1 MFETSLQ
8 CRATTNYKNEKN
20 WRMIVQLEDFE
31 TQSNVDKA
39 VVRSDNT
46 KLVTLTDLVPTPPGT
61 KGQEI
66 SKYLFEQPAYN
77 QDWFN
82 ILFDSK
88 AMARQEELK
97 REYLEKIANGEL
109 FTEETLYAKVQGWS
123 VYNDPDPQ
131 LKEFKKKYAEKP
143 WVTRESQ
150 LILQTLVARGERAWS
165 ELTWSLYYNGMRYW
179 PRVPKAVW
187 TVTRGR
193 LLHWIPRDRLT
204 GQILWR
210 QWISEFT
217 PAFAVAYRYKYF
229 LETETRRFARQA
241 FQFIDYRSAI
251 ATIALGSYV
260 FGMVNYLHHYSQ
272 SEQERKLMF
281 QGPRTFTPVL
291 ISKEAQENHARLI
304 DEGIRA
310 VYDSIQVDSP
320 QAYGAYG
327 ENVERKVQYESEV
340 QEQGTTKTLVF
351 YKKHN
356 VLRTTIPTEDL
367 IHLKPF
373 NRSKDKRFTETGG
386 VPMKLRT
393 PGVQPG
399 QTRMPEF
406 KIYGDNKFYVERT
419 FDMNLRL
426 DQPFA
431 PREDDI
437 QKFEETLQPEMEI
450 IMAPD
455 AFDHSYVEAHN
466 LQVDTH
472 TETIEDL
479 YPKPLTLGMTRSETR
494 PYPYSFKDRKKT
506 RKRVAKPNEQ
516 LEAPIEDVIQN
527 LTDFLEDPTFV
538 ENLDLTPVV
547 KDPIKVDLS
556 GLEDDEENN
565 GTTFSED
572 SEDEL
577 DFETQETD
585 SEENGNPLSMDDLES
600 DYSLDEGQRDTS
612 LRNYYSLMPTRW
624 PAATTKPTKTA
635 KTAFAN
641 ADQSWAR
648 GGKTT
653 PIAIEAKTQM
663 AGLNTGLMNVKG
675 WTLPTT
681 QMTYPFLAVKDI
693 AKMADPDLGQ
703 YKVHFEDIEKAPDE
717 TTRWYSR
724 YEMDEETNEY
734 FDEVDENHESDDDM
748 TSEEDETEPE
758 PNGTPTT
765 ETSNMLETETG
776 DDETSDVEDEE
787 EEEDDDDELP
797 EFETKIEE
805 SNGKVHSVDPVD
817 SIELLEGDTLYDL
830 DNDTENSVAELDMDV
845 EIDEPHNPAVLK
857 NTDVDEFLHHESKMG
872 NNLDD
877 TLENV
882 ENADE
887 TEENE
892 PSPEDFEPGFA
903 SAYAQAKLNHAD
915 VASDPHF
922 GDELTGLSHTE
933 AKLFQTEANPET
945 ETRMFLHGTH
955 EVHSRSLAST
965 SWELE
970 DNITNA
976 FAKVH
981 VRLIRFWQ
989 ANALVVYPV
998 IAIYLIRRTERYQA
1012 QVICRARAKN
1022 TETHKYYTHLGRA
1035 PQRAKFTDLTG
1046 NEGGTRQ
1053 MRELMS
1059 AFRRVRGFTE
1069 TYRPGILINFWEI
1082 DILPLIP
1089 RRVRA
1094 AFLPPN
1100 GEMYL
1105 WYKKQL
1111 TNVFGQT
1118 TNSQRAL
1125 QGAVPVETFWNSA
1138 PIRGL
1143 YACEKEEPPFK
1154 TSLEV
1159 FETMDSLITT
1169 VTNGPNEQSGLNQK
1183 IGQYLYSQS
1192 HKNMDETISKIERYF
1207 PAVMPMVLKVQNF
1220 WDHTPLLAAIRP
1232 GKYSLDS
1239 LPRGLLLIGES
1250 GNGRTLMA
1258 RALASESGL
1267 PIMLTEGM
1275 RFVHQK
1281 WGCFRLRSLFY
1292 RARLNYPCILYI
1304 KNLELITLHRS
1315 IFTGYFN
1322 VRNCAQ
1328 FLVCFDGI
1336 VDRKKSTIRQPF
1348 IIGSVETS
1356 KYMDP
1361 ACVRSGRFEW
1371 AIKFNLPNALQRYSL
1386 LTTAL
1391 ETNGRATKK
1400 DVSLPFFALTT
1411 FGYSAQEVA
1420 QMVGLSGFLAV
1431 TKYERKAN
1439 YEHSNESFAEAVG
1452 SCNRLIMRHED
1463 KYVHSTDIFED
1474 GFYAR
1479 LTAYEEKSNFPHR
1492 LSSTIKNDGFIPFE
1506 TKWIHMVLENYEFS
1520 GQFEPKEGWP
1530 MTGSFSNARSP
1541 EEFEARRRSAYTLM
1555 YETLAPPKGSMSAS
1569 DPAYINVVLSTQMT
1583 EMNPL
1588 PFTKETVYHADAAT
1602 LVTWGIFDLLSEIA
1616 FFKQT
1621 NRKLQGTSEIILG
1634 METCYD
1640 TYAHEFAEQLGDRFS
1655 PLGWDSQ
1662 LERVQAGIDQVN
1674 PESRLMTHFRRLT
1687 QKNKETVGVGK
1698 SWVQVTQ
1705 SGLSRIVES
1714 RGDLKRDRQREARF
1728 SLRNW
1733 SYRQEFALARRTLY
1747 WRERGQMRFHSSQY
1761 NMMNVT
1767 SIEHN
1772 QNSRLTRLYFRDML
1786 IESRQKRALRVS
1798 IEPTIYDTFA
1808 TRKLVVRAR
1817 KPVAEASQLLAGDLL
1832 HVWFDWAKTYS
1843 NL

>member
-217 PAFAVAYRYKYF
+217 PAYAVAYRYKYF

>member
-1 MFETSLQ
+1 M
-8 CRATTNYKNEKN
+8 
-20 WRMIVQLEDFE
+20 QLEDFE

-109 FTEETLYAKVQGWS
+109 FTEETLYAKVQSWS

-131 LKEFKKKYAEKP
+131 LKEFKEKYAEKP
-143 WVTRESQ
+143 WVARESQ

-165 ELTWSLYYNGMRYW
+165 ELTWSLYYNCMRYW
-179 PRVPKAVW
+179 PRVPQAVW

-204 GQILWR
+204 GQILWG
-210 QWISEFT
+210 QWTSEFT
-217 PAFAVAYRYKYF
+217 PAFAFAYRYKYF

-272 SEQERKLMF
+272 SEQERKHMF

-373 NRSKDKRFTETGG
+373 NRSKDKSFTETGG

-450 IMAPD
+450 IMAPN

-472 TETIEDL
+472 TKTIEDL
-479 YPKPLTLGMTRSETR
+479 YPKPRKLLPPRTP
-494 PYPYSFKDRKKT
+494 PYPYSFSAKDKKKT
-506 RKRVAKPNEQ
+506 RKRVAEPNEQ

-527 LTDFLEDPTFV
+527 LTDVFEDPTFV

-556 GLEDDEENN
+556 GLDDDEENN

-572 SEDEL
+572 REDEL
-577 DFETQETD
+577 DFETQATD
-585 SEENGNPLSMDDLES
+585 SEENGNPLSMEDLES

-734 FDEVDENHESDDDM
+734 FDEVDENHESDNDM
-748 TSEEDETEPE
+748 TSEDGETEPE

-1111 TNVFGQT
+1111 TNVFGQK

-1159 FETMDSLITT
+1159 FETMDSLVTT

-1420 QMVGLSGFLAV
+1420 QMVGISGFLAV

-1439 YEHSNESFAEAVG
+1439 YEHSNESFAEAVW

-1506 TKWIHMVLENYEFS
+1506 TKWIHMILENYEFS

-1530 MTGSFSNARSP
+1530 VTGSFSNARSP
-1541 EEFEARRRSAYTLM
+1541 EEFEARRRSAYTLV

-1655 PLGWDSQ
+1655 PLGWGSQ

>member
-1 MFETSLQ
+1 
-8 CRATTNYKNEKN
+8 
-20 WRMIVQLEDFE
+20 MIVQLEDFE

-217 PAFAVAYRYKYF
+217 PAYAVAYRYKYF

-304 DEGIRA
+304 DKGIRA

-373 NRSKDKRFTETGG
+373 NRSKDKSFTETGG

-506 RKRVAKPNEQ
+506 RKRVAEPNEQ
-516 LEAPIEDVIQN
+516 LKAPIEDVIQN

-734 FDEVDENHESDDDM
+734 FDEVDENHESDNDM

-765 ETSNMLETETG
+765 ETSNMLETETD

-787 EEEDDDDELP
+787 EDDDELP

-887 TEENE
+887 T
-892 PSPEDFEPGFA
+892 EDFEPGFA

-1767 SIEHN
+1767 SIDHN

>member
-1 MFETSLQ
+1 M
-8 CRATTNYKNEKN
+8 
-20 WRMIVQLEDFE
+20 QLEDFE

-131 LKEFKKKYAEKP
+131 LKEFKKQYAEKP

-217 PAFAVAYRYKYF
+217 PAYAVAYRYKYF

-373 NRSKDKRFTETGG
+373 NRSKDKSFTETGG

-506 RKRVAKPNEQ
+506 RKRVAEPNEQ

-734 FDEVDENHESDDDM
+734 FGEVDENHESDNDM

-765 ETSNMLETETG
+765 ETSNMLETETD

-787 EEEDDDDELP
+787 EDDDELP

-1767 SIEHN
+1767 SIDHN

>member
-1 MFETSLQ
+1 M
-8 CRATTNYKNEKN
+8 
-20 WRMIVQLEDFE
+20 QLEDFE

-123 VYNDPDPQ
+123 VYNDPEPQ

-165 ELTWSLYYNGMRYW
+165 ELTWSLYYNCMRYW
-179 PRVPKAVW
+179 PRVPQAVW

-210 QWISEFT
+210 QWTSEFT
-217 PAFAVAYRYKYF
+217 PAFAFAYRYKYF

-373 NRSKDKRFTETGG
+373 NRSKDKSFTETGG

-472 TETIEDL
+472 TKTIEDL
-479 YPKPLTLGMTRSETR
+479 YPKPRTLGPPRSETR

-506 RKRVAKPNEQ
+506 RKRVAEPNEQ
-516 LEAPIEDVIQN
+516 LEAPIEEVIQN
-527 LTDFLEDPTFV
+527 LTDVFEDPTFV

-612 LRNYYSLMPTRW
+612 LRNYYGLMPTRW

-734 FDEVDENHESDDDM
+734 FDEVDENHESDNDM

-765 ETSNMLETETG
+765 ETSNMLETETD
-776 DDETSDVEDEE
+776 DDETSDVED
-787 EEEDDDDELP
+787 EEDDDDELP

-872 NNLDD
+872 NNIDD

-1420 QMVGLSGFLAV
+1420 QMVGISGFLAV

-1541 EEFEARRRSAYTLM
+1541 EEFEARRRSAYTLV

-1767 SIEHN
+1767 SIDHN

>member
-1 MFETSLQ
+1 M
-8 CRATTNYKNEKN
+8 
-20 WRMIVQLEDFE
+20 QLEDFE

-210 QWISEFT
+210 QWTSEFT

-373 NRSKDKRFTETGG
+373 NRSKDKSFTETGG

-479 YPKPLTLGMTRSETR
+479 YPKPLTLGMTGSETR

-734 FDEVDENHESDDDM
+734 FGEVDENHESDNDM

-765 ETSNMLETETG
+765 ETSNMLETETD
-776 DDETSDVEDEE
+776 DDETSDVEDE
-787 EEEDDDDELP
+787 DDDELP

-845 EIDEPHNPAVLK
+845 EIDEPYNPAVLK

-882 ENADE
+882 EKADE

-1662 LERVQAGIDQVN
+1662 LERVQAGIDQAN

-1767 SIEHN
+1767 SIDHN

>member
-1 MFETSLQ
+1 
-8 CRATTNYKNEKN
+8 
-20 WRMIVQLEDFE
+20 MIVQLEDFE

-179 PRVPKAVW
+179 PRVPQAVW

-210 QWISEFT
+210 QWTSEFT

-373 NRSKDKRFTETGG
+373 NRSKDKSFTETGG

-450 IMAPD
+450 IMASD

-479 YPKPLTLGMTRSETR
+479 YPKPLTLGMAGSETR

-506 RKRVAKPNEQ
+506 RKRVAEPNEQ

-734 FDEVDENHESDDDM
+734 FGEVDENHESDNDM

-765 ETSNMLETETG
+765 ETSNMLETETD
-776 DDETSDVEDEE
+776 DDETSDVEDE
-787 EEEDDDDELP
+787 DDDELP

-845 EIDEPHNPAVLK
+845 EIDEPYNPAVLK

-1371 AIKFNLPNALQRYSL
+1371 AINFNLPNALQRYSL

-1767 SIEHN
+1767 SIDHN

>member
-1 MFETSLQ
+1 
-8 CRATTNYKNEKN
+8 
-20 WRMIVQLEDFE
+20 MIVQLEDFE

-217 PAFAVAYRYKYF
+217 PAYAVAYRYKYF

-479 YPKPLTLGMTRSETR
+479 YPKPLTLGMTGSETR

-734 FDEVDENHESDDDM
+734 FGEVDENHESDNDM

-765 ETSNMLETETG
+765 ETSNMLETETD
-776 DDETSDVEDEE
+776 DDETSDVEDE
-787 EEEDDDDELP
+787 DDDELP

-857 NTDVDEFLHHESKMG
+857 NTGVDEFLHHESKMG

-1767 SIEHN
+1767 SIDHN

>member
-1 MFETSLQ
+1 M
-8 CRATTNYKNEKN
+8 
-20 WRMIVQLEDFE
+20 QLEDFE

-131 LKEFKKKYAEKP
+131 LKEFKKQYAEKP

-217 PAFAVAYRYKYF
+217 PAYAVAYRYKYF

-845 EIDEPHNPAVLK
+845 EIDEPHNPAVLE

-872 NNLDD
+872 NNIDD

-882 ENADE
+882 ENEDE
-887 TEENE
+887 TGESE

-1687 QKNKETVGVGK
+1687 QNNKETVGVGK

-1767 SIEHN
+1767 SIDHN

>member
-1 MFETSLQ
+1 M
-8 CRATTNYKNEKN
+8 
-20 WRMIVQLEDFE
+20 QLEDFE

-66 SKYLFEQPAYN
+66 SKYLFDQPAYN

-123 VYNDPDPQ
+123 VYNDPEPQ
-131 LKEFKKKYAEKP
+131 LKEFKKKYAEEP

-165 ELTWSLYYNGMRYW
+165 ELTWSLYYNCMRYW
-179 PRVPKAVW
+179 PRVPQAVW

-210 QWISEFT
+210 QWTSEFT
-217 PAFAVAYRYKYF
+217 PAFAFYYRLKYF

-373 NRSKDKRFTETGG
+373 NRSKDKSFTETGG

-472 TETIEDL
+472 TKTIEDL
-479 YPKPLTLGMTRSETR
+479 YPKPRTLGIPRSESR

-506 RKRVAKPNEQ
+506 RKRVAEPNEQ
-516 LEAPIEDVIQN
+516 LKAPIEDVIQN
-527 LTDFLEDPTFV
+527 LTDILEDPTFV

-612 LRNYYSLMPTRW
+612 LRNYYGLMPTRW

-663 AGLNTGLMNVKG
+663 AGLNTGLMNMKG

-734 FDEVDENHESDDDM
+734 FDEVDENHESDNDM

-765 ETSNMLETETG
+765 ETSNMLETETD
-776 DDETSDVEDEE
+776 DDETSDVED

-872 NNLDD
+872 NNIDD

-892 PSPEDFEPGFA
+892 PSPEDLEPGFA

-1420 QMVGLSGFLAV
+1420 QMVGISGFLAV

-1439 YEHSNESFAEAVG
+1439 YEHSNESFVEAVG

-1541 EEFEARRRSAYTLM
+1541 EEFEARRRSAYTLV

-1602 LVTWGIFDLLSEIA
+1602 LVTWGIVDLLSEIA

-1767 SIEHN
+1767 SIDHN

>member
-179 PRVPKAVW
+179 PRVPQAVW

-210 QWISEFT
+210 QWTSEFT

-373 NRSKDKRFTETGG
+373 NRSKDKSFTETGG

-506 RKRVAKPNEQ
+506 RKRVAEPNEQ
-516 LEAPIEDVIQN
+516 LKAPIEDVIQN

-734 FDEVDENHESDDDM
+734 FGEVDENHESDNDM

-765 ETSNMLETETG
+765 ETSNMLETETD
-776 DDETSDVEDEE
+776 DDETSDVEDD
-787 EEEDDDDELP
+787 EDDDGELP

-887 TEENE
+887 T
-892 PSPEDFEPGFA
+892 EDFEPGFA

-1767 SIEHN
+1767 SIDHN

>member
-1 MFETSLQ
+1 MFKTPLQ

-131 LKEFKKKYAEKP
+131 LKEFKKKYAEEP

-373 NRSKDKRFTETGG
+373 NRSKDKSFTETGG

-472 TETIEDL
+472 TKTIEDL

-506 RKRVAKPNEQ
+506 RKRVAEPNEQ
-516 LEAPIEDVIQN
+516 LKAPIEDVIQN

-585 SEENGNPLSMDDLES
+585 NEENGNPLSIDDLES

-612 LRNYYSLMPTRW
+612 LRNYYGLMPTRW

-734 FDEVDENHESDDDM
+734 FGEVDENHESDNDM

-765 ETSNMLETETG
+765 ETSNMLETETD

-787 EEEDDDDELP
+787 EDDDELP

-872 NNLDD
+872 NNIDD

-882 ENADE
+882 ENEDE
-887 TEENE
+887 TEESE
-892 PSPEDFEPGFA
+892 PSPENFEPGFA
-903 SAYAQAKLNHAD
+903 SAYAQAKLNHAG
-915 VASDPHF
+915 VASDQHF

-1267 PIMLTEGM
+1267 PMMLTEGM

-1602 LVTWGIFDLLSEIA
+1602 LVTWGIVDLLSEIA

-1767 SIEHN
+1767 SIDHN

>member
-1 MFETSLQ
+1 M
-8 CRATTNYKNEKN
+8 
-20 WRMIVQLEDFE
+20 QLEDFE

-373 NRSKDKRFTETGG
+373 NRSKDKSFTETGG

-506 RKRVAKPNEQ
+506 RKRVAEPNEQ

-887 TEENE
+887 TE
-892 PSPEDFEPGFA
+892 DFEPGFA

-1111 TNVFGQT
+1111 TNVFGQK

-1420 QMVGLSGFLAV
+1420 QMVGISGFLAV

-1767 SIEHN
+1767 SIDHN

>member
-1 MFETSLQ
+1 M
-8 CRATTNYKNEKN
+8 
-20 WRMIVQLEDFE
+20 QLEDFE

-179 PRVPKAVW
+179 PRVPQAVW

-210 QWISEFT
+210 QWTSEFT

-373 NRSKDKRFTETGG
+373 NRSKDKSFTETGG

-479 YPKPLTLGMTRSETR
+479 YPKPLTLGMTGSETR

-506 RKRVAKPNEQ
+506 RKRVAEPNEQ

-734 FDEVDENHESDDDM
+734 FGEVDENHESDNDM

-765 ETSNMLETETG
+765 ETSNMLETETD
-776 DDETSDVEDEE
+776 DDETSDVEDE
-787 EEEDDDDELP
+787 DDDELP

-845 EIDEPHNPAVLK
+845 EIDEPYNPAVLK

-882 ENADE
+882 EKADE

-1506 TKWIHMVLENYEFS
+1506 TKWIHMILENYEFS

-1767 SIEHN
+1767 SIDHN

>member
-1 MFETSLQ
+1 M
-8 CRATTNYKNEKN
+8 
-20 WRMIVQLEDFE
+20 QLEDFE

-179 PRVPKAVW
+179 PRVPQAVW

-210 QWISEFT
+210 QWTSEFT

-373 NRSKDKRFTETGG
+373 NRSKDKSFTETGG

-479 YPKPLTLGMTRSETR
+479 YPKPLTLGMTGSETR

-506 RKRVAKPNEQ
+506 RKRVAEPNEQ

-734 FDEVDENHESDDDM
+734 FGEVDENHESDNDM

-765 ETSNMLETETG
+765 ETSNMLETET
-776 DDETSDVEDEE
+776 
-787 EEEDDDDELP
+787 DDDELP

-845 EIDEPHNPAVLK
+845 EIDEPYNPAVLK

-1767 SIEHN
+1767 SIDHN

>member
-1 MFETSLQ
+1 M
-8 CRATTNYKNEKN
+8 
-20 WRMIVQLEDFE
+20 QLEDFE

-179 PRVPKAVW
+179 PRVPQAVW

-210 QWISEFT
+210 QWTSEFT

-373 NRSKDKRFTETGG
+373 NRSKDKSFTETGG

-450 IMAPD
+450 IMGPD

-472 TETIEDL
+472 TKTIEEL
-479 YPKPLTLGMTRSETR
+479 YPKPRKLLPPPTPT
-494 PYPYSFKDRKKT
+494 YPYSFSAKDRKKT
-506 RKRVAKPNEQ
+506 RKRVAEPNEQ
-516 LEAPIEDVIQN
+516 LKAPIEDVIQN

-734 FDEVDENHESDDDM
+734 FGEVDENHESDNDM

-765 ETSNMLETETG
+765 ETSNMLETETD
-776 DDETSDVEDEE
+776 DDETSDVEDD
-787 EEEDDDDELP
+787 EDDDGELP

-872 NNLDD
+872 NNLDN

-887 TEENE
+887 T
-892 PSPEDFEPGFA
+892 EDFEPGFA

-1767 SIEHN
+1767 SIDHN

>member
-1 MFETSLQ
+1 
-8 CRATTNYKNEKN
+8 
-20 WRMIVQLEDFE
+20 MIVQLEDFE

-179 PRVPKAVW
+179 PRVPQAVW

-217 PAFAVAYRYKYF
+217 PAYAVAYRYKYF

-373 NRSKDKRFTETGG
+373 NRSKDKSFTETGG

-479 YPKPLTLGMTRSETR
+479 YPKPLTLGMTGSETR

-506 RKRVAKPNEQ
+506 RKRVAEPNEQ

-734 FDEVDENHESDDDM
+734 FGEVDENHESDNDM

-765 ETSNMLETETG
+765 ETSNMLETETD
-776 DDETSDVEDEE
+776 DDETSDVEDE
-787 EEEDDDDELP
+787 DDDELP

-845 EIDEPHNPAVLK
+845 EIDEPYNPAVLK

-1767 SIEHN
+1767 SIDHN

>member
-1 MFETSLQ
+1 M
-8 CRATTNYKNEKN
+8 
-20 WRMIVQLEDFE
+20 QLEDFE

-179 PRVPKAVW
+179 PRVPQAVW

-210 QWISEFT
+210 QWTSEFT

-479 YPKPLTLGMTRSETR
+479 YPKPLTLGMTGSETR

-506 RKRVAKPNEQ
+506 RKRVAEPNEQ

-734 FDEVDENHESDDDM
+734 FGEVDENHESDNDM

-776 DDETSDVEDEE
+776 DDETSDVEDE
-787 EEEDDDDELP
+787 DDDELP

-845 EIDEPHNPAVLK
+845 EIDEPYNPAVLK

-882 ENADE
+882 EKADE

-1767 SIEHN
+1767 SIDHN

>member
-1 MFETSLQ
+1 M
-8 CRATTNYKNEKN
+8 
-20 WRMIVQLEDFE
+20 QLEDFE

-66 SKYLFEQPAYN
+66 SKYLFDQPAYN

-131 LKEFKKKYAEKP
+131 LKEFKKQYAEKP

-165 ELTWSLYYNGMRYW
+165 ELTWSLYYNCMRYW
-179 PRVPKAVW
+179 PRVPQAVW

-210 QWISEFT
+210 QWTSEFT
-217 PAFAVAYRYKYF
+217 PAFAFYYRLKYF

-327 ENVERKVQYESEV
+327 ENVARKVQYESEV
-340 QEQGTTKTLVF
+340 QEQGTTKTLVY

-373 NRSKDKRFTETGG
+373 NRSKDKSFTETGG

-419 FDMNLRL
+419 FDVNLRV

-479 YPKPLTLGMTRSETR
+479 YPKPRTLGIPRSESR

-506 RKRVAKPNEQ
+506 RKRVAEPNEQ
-516 LEAPIEDVIQN
+516 LKAPIEDVIQN

-734 FDEVDENHESDDDM
+734 FDEVDENHESDNDM

-765 ETSNMLETETG
+765 ETSNMLETETD

-787 EEEDDDDELP
+787 EDDDELP
-797 EFETKIEE
+797 KFETKIEE

-817 SIELLEGDTLYDL
+817 SIELLEGGTLYDL

-872 NNLDD
+872 NNIDD

-892 PSPEDFEPGFA
+892 PSPEDLEPGFA

-1207 PAVMPMVLKVQNF
+1207 PAVMPMVIKVQNF

-1420 QMVGLSGFLAV
+1420 QMVGISGFLAV

-1530 MTGSFSNARSP
+1530 VTGSCSNARSP

-1767 SIEHN
+1767 SIDHN

>member
-1 MFETSLQ
+1 M
-8 CRATTNYKNEKN
+8 
-20 WRMIVQLEDFE
+20 QLEDFE

-109 FTEETLYAKVQGWS
+109 FTEETLYTKVQVWS

-131 LKEFKKKYAEKP
+131 LKEFKEKYAEKP
-143 WVTRESQ
+143 WVARESQ

-165 ELTWSLYYNGMRYW
+165 ELTWSLYYNCMRYW
-179 PRVPKAVW
+179 PRVPQAIW

-210 QWISEFT
+210 QWTSEFT
-217 PAFAVAYRYKYF
+217 PAFAFAYRYKYF

-272 SEQERKLMF
+272 SEQERKHMF
-281 QGPRTFTPVL
+281 QGPRAFTPVL

-340 QEQGTTKTLVF
+340 QEQGTTKTLVY

-373 NRSKDKRFTETGG
+373 NRSKDKSFTETGG

-419 FDMNLRL
+419 FDVNLRL

-450 IMAPD
+450 IMSPD
-455 AFDHSYVEAHN
+455 AFDHSYVEARN

-472 TETIEDL
+472 TKTIEDL
-479 YPKPLTLGMTRSETR
+479 YPKPRTLGIPRSESR

-506 RKRVAKPNEQ
+506 RKRVAEPNEQ
-516 LEAPIEDVIQN
+516 LKAPIEDVIQN

-663 AGLNTGLMNVKG
+663 VGLNTGLMNVKG

-734 FDEVDENHESDDDM
+734 FDEVDENHESDNDM

-765 ETSNMLETETG
+765 ETSNMLETETD

-787 EEEDDDDELP
+787 EDDDELP

-892 PSPEDFEPGFA
+892 PSPEDLEPGFA

-1420 QMVGLSGFLAV
+1420 QMVGISGFLAV

-1530 MTGSFSNARSP
+1530 VTGSCSNARSP
-1541 EEFEARRRSAYTLM
+1541 EEFEARRRSAYTLV
-1555 YETLAPPKGSMSAS
+1555 YETLAPPKSSMSAS

-1767 SIEHN
+1767 SIDHN
-1772 QNSRLTRLYFRDML
+1772 QNSHLTRLYFRDML

>member
-1 MFETSLQ
+1 M
-8 CRATTNYKNEKN
+8 
-20 WRMIVQLEDFE
+20 QLEDFE

-179 PRVPKAVW
+179 PRVPQAVW

-210 QWISEFT
+210 QWTSEFT

-373 NRSKDKRFTETGG
+373 NRSKDKSFTETGG

-450 IMAPD
+450 IMGPD

-472 TETIEDL
+472 TKTIEEL
-479 YPKPLTLGMTRSETR
+479 YPKPRKLLPPPTPT
-494 PYPYSFKDRKKT
+494 YPYSFSAKDRKKT
-506 RKRVAKPNEQ
+506 RKRVAEPNEQ
-516 LEAPIEDVIQN
+516 LEAPIEEVIQN
-527 LTDFLEDPTFV
+527 LTDVLEDPTFV

-612 LRNYYSLMPTRW
+612 LRNYYGLMPTRW
-624 PAATTKPTKTA
+624 PAATTKPAKTA

-734 FDEVDENHESDDDM
+734 FGEVDENHESDNDM

-765 ETSNMLETETG
+765 ETSNMLETETD
-776 DDETSDVEDEE
+776 DDETSDVEDD
-787 EEEDDDDELP
+787 EDDDGELP

-872 NNLDD
+872 NNLDN

-887 TEENE
+887 T
-892 PSPEDFEPGFA
+892 EDFEPGFA

-1767 SIEHN
+1767 SIDHN

>member
-1 MFETSLQ
+1 M
-8 CRATTNYKNEKN
+8 
-20 WRMIVQLEDFE
+20 QLEDFE

-131 LKEFKKKYAEKP
+131 LKEFKKNYAEKP

-210 QWISEFT
+210 QWTSEFT

-373 NRSKDKRFTETGG
+373 NRSKDKSFTETGG

-506 RKRVAKPNEQ
+506 RKRVAEPNEE
-516 LEAPIEDVIQN
+516 LKAPIEDVIQN

-734 FDEVDENHESDDDM
+734 FGEVDENHESDNDM

-765 ETSNMLETETG
+765 ETSNMLETETD

-787 EEEDDDDELP
+787 EDEDDDGELP

-1767 SIEHN
+1767 SIDHN

>member
-1 MFETSLQ
+1 M
-8 CRATTNYKNEKN
+8 
-20 WRMIVQLEDFE
+20 QLEDFE

-66 SKYLFEQPAYN
+66 SKDLFDQPAYN

-131 LKEFKKKYAEKP
+131 LKEFKKQYAEKP

-210 QWISEFT
+210 QWTSEFT
-217 PAFAVAYRYKYF
+217 PAFAFYYRLKYF

-373 NRSKDKRFTETGG
+373 NRSKDKSFTETGG

-472 TETIEDL
+472 TKTIEDL
-479 YPKPLTLGMTRSETR
+479 YPKPRTLGIPRSESR

-506 RKRVAKPNEQ
+506 RKRVAEPNEQ
-516 LEAPIEDVIQN
+516 LKAPIEDVIQN
-527 LTDFLEDPTFV
+527 LTDILEDPTFV

-612 LRNYYSLMPTRW
+612 LRNYYGLMPTRW

-663 AGLNTGLMNVKG
+663 AGLNTGLMNMKG

-734 FDEVDENHESDDDM
+734 FDEVDENHESDNDM

-765 ETSNMLETETG
+765 ETSNMLETETD
-776 DDETSDVEDEE
+776 DDETSDVED

-872 NNLDD
+872 NNIDD

-892 PSPEDFEPGFA
+892 PSPEDLEPGFA

-1046 NEGGTRQ
+1046 NEGETRQ

-1420 QMVGLSGFLAV
+1420 QMVGISGFLAV

-1541 EEFEARRRSAYTLM
+1541 EEFEARRRSAYTLV

-1602 LVTWGIFDLLSEIA
+1602 LVTWGIVDLLSEIA

-1714 RGDLKRDRQREARF
+1714 RGDLKRDRQRKARF

-1767 SIEHN
+1767 SIDHN

>member
-1 MFETSLQ
+1 MFQTSLQ

-179 PRVPKAVW
+179 PRVPQAVW

-210 QWISEFT
+210 QWTSEFT

-373 NRSKDKRFTETGG
+373 NRSKDKSFTETGG

-479 YPKPLTLGMTRSETR
+479 YPKPLTLGMTGSETR

-506 RKRVAKPNEQ
+506 RKRVAEPNEQ

-734 FDEVDENHESDDDM
+734 FGEVDENHESDNDM

-765 ETSNMLETETG
+765 ETSNMLETETD
-776 DDETSDVEDEE
+776 DDETSDVEDE
-787 EEEDDDDELP
+787 DDDELP

-845 EIDEPHNPAVLK
+845 EIDEPYNPAVLK

-1621 NRKLQGTSEIILG
+1621 NRKLQSTSEIILG

-1687 QKNKETVGVGK
+1687 QKNKKTVGVGK

-1733 SYRQEFALARRTLY
+1733 SYHQEFALARRTLY

-1767 SIEHN
+1767 SIDHN

>member
-179 PRVPKAVW
+179 PRVPQAVW

-210 QWISEFT
+210 QWTSEFT

-373 NRSKDKRFTETGG
+373 NRSKDKSFTETGG

-450 IMAPD
+450 IMGPD

-734 FDEVDENHESDDDM
+734 FDEVDENHESDNDM

-765 ETSNMLETETG
+765 ETSNMLETETD
-776 DDETSDVEDEE
+776 DDETSDVEDD
-787 EEEDDDDELP
+787 EDDDGELP

-872 NNLDD
+872 NNLDN

-887 TEENE
+887 T
-892 PSPEDFEPGFA
+892 EDFEPGFA

-1767 SIEHN
+1767 SIDHN

>member
-1 MFETSLQ
+1 M
-8 CRATTNYKNEKN
+8 
-20 WRMIVQLEDFE
+20 QLEDFE

-373 NRSKDKRFTETGG
+373 NRSKDKSFTETGG

-506 RKRVAKPNEQ
+506 RKRVAEPNEQ

-734 FDEVDENHESDDDM
+734 FDEVDENHESDNDM

-765 ETSNMLETETG
+765 ETSNMLETETD

-787 EEEDDDDELP
+787 EDDDELP

-887 TEENE
+887 T
-892 PSPEDFEPGFA
+892 EDFEPGFA

-1767 SIEHN
+1767 SIDHN

>member
-1 MFETSLQ
+1 M
-8 CRATTNYKNEKN
+8 
-20 WRMIVQLEDFE
+20 QLEDFE

-210 QWISEFT
+210 QWTSEFT

-373 NRSKDKRFTETGG
+373 NRSKDKSFTETGG

-479 YPKPLTLGMTRSETR
+479 YPKPLTLGMTGSETR

-506 RKRVAKPNEQ
+506 RKRVAEPNEQ

-734 FDEVDENHESDDDM
+734 FGEVDENHESDNDM

-765 ETSNMLETETG
+765 ETSNMLETETD
-776 DDETSDVEDEE
+776 DDETSDVEDE
-787 EEEDDDDELP
+787 DDDELP

-845 EIDEPHNPAVLK
+845 EIDEPYNPAVLK

-882 ENADE
+882 EKADE

-1143 YACEKEEPPFK
+1143 YACEKEEPPFI

-1662 LERVQAGIDQVN
+1662 LERVQAGIDQAN

-1767 SIEHN
+1767 SIDHN

>member
-1 MFETSLQ
+1 
-8 CRATTNYKNEKN
+8 
-20 WRMIVQLEDFE
+20 MIVQLEDFE

-179 PRVPKAVW
+179 PRVPQAVW

-210 QWISEFT
+210 QWTSEFT

-450 IMAPD
+450 IMASD

-479 YPKPLTLGMTRSETR
+479 YPKPLTLGMTGSETR

-506 RKRVAKPNEQ
+506 RKRVAEPNEQ

-734 FDEVDENHESDDDM
+734 FGEVDENHESDNDM

-765 ETSNMLETETG
+765 ETSNMLETETD
-776 DDETSDVEDEE
+776 DDETSDVEDE
-787 EEEDDDDELP
+787 DDDELP

-845 EIDEPHNPAVLK
+845 EIDEPYNPAVLK

-882 ENADE
+882 EKADE

-1767 SIEHN
+1767 SIDHN

>member
-1 MFETSLQ
+1 M
-8 CRATTNYKNEKN
+8 
-20 WRMIVQLEDFE
+20 QLEDFE

-179 PRVPKAVW
+179 PRVPQAVW

-210 QWISEFT
+210 QWTSEFT

-373 NRSKDKRFTETGG
+373 NRSKDKSFTETGG

-419 FDMNLRL
+419 FDVNLRV

-479 YPKPLTLGMTRSETR
+479 YPKPLTLGMTGSETR

-506 RKRVAKPNEQ
+506 RKRVAEPNEQ
-516 LEAPIEDVIQN
+516 LETPIEEVIQN
-527 LTDFLEDPTFV
+527 LTDVFEDPTFV

-734 FDEVDENHESDDDM
+734 FDEVDENHESDNDM

-765 ETSNMLETETG
+765 ETSNMLETET
-776 DDETSDVEDEE
+776 
-787 EEEDDDDELP
+787 DDDELP

-845 EIDEPHNPAVLK
+845 EIDEPYNPAVLK

-1506 TKWIHMVLENYEFS
+1506 TKWIHMILENYEFS

-1767 SIEHN
+1767 SIDHN

>member
-1 MFETSLQ
+1 M
-8 CRATTNYKNEKN
+8 
-20 WRMIVQLEDFE
+20 QLEDFE

-217 PAFAVAYRYKYF
+217 PAYAVAYRYKYF

-373 NRSKDKRFTETGG
+373 NRSKDKSFTETGG

-479 YPKPLTLGMTRSETR
+479 YPKPLTLGMTGSETR

-506 RKRVAKPNEQ
+506 RKRVAEPNEQ

-734 FDEVDENHESDDDM
+734 FGEVDENHESDNDM

-765 ETSNMLETETG
+765 ETSNMLETETD
-776 DDETSDVEDEE
+776 DDETSDVEDE
-787 EEEDDDDELP
+787 DDDELP

-845 EIDEPHNPAVLK
+845 EIDEPYNPAVLK

-1767 SIEHN
+1767 SIDHN

>member
-1 MFETSLQ
+1 M
-8 CRATTNYKNEKN
+8 
-20 WRMIVQLEDFE
+20 QLEDFE

-179 PRVPKAVW
+179 PRVPQAVW

-210 QWISEFT
+210 QWTSEFT

-373 NRSKDKRFTETGG
+373 NRSKDKSFTETGG

-450 IMAPD
+450 IMGPD

-506 RKRVAKPNEQ
+506 RKRVAEPNEQ
-516 LEAPIEDVIQN
+516 LKAPIEDVIQN

-734 FDEVDENHESDDDM
+734 FGEVDENHESDNDM

-765 ETSNMLETETG
+765 ETSNMLETETD
-776 DDETSDVEDEE
+776 DDETSDVEDD
-787 EEEDDDDELP
+787 EDDDGELP

-872 NNLDD
+872 NNLDN

-887 TEENE
+887 T
-892 PSPEDFEPGFA
+892 EDFEPGFA

-1767 SIEHN
+1767 SIDHN

>member
-1 MFETSLQ
+1 M
-8 CRATTNYKNEKN
+8 
-20 WRMIVQLEDFE
+20 QLEDFE

-61 KGQEI
+61 KGQKI

-179 PRVPKAVW
+179 PRVPQAVW

-210 QWISEFT
+210 QWTSEFT

-1767 SIEHN
+1767 SIDHN

>member
-1 MFETSLQ
+1 M
-8 CRATTNYKNEKN
+8 
-20 WRMIVQLEDFE
+20 QLEDFE

-123 VYNDPDPQ
+123 VYNDPEPQ
-131 LKEFKKKYAEKP
+131 LKEFKKKYAEEP

-373 NRSKDKRFTETGG
+373 NRSKDKSFTETGG

-472 TETIEDL
+472 TKTIEDL
-479 YPKPLTLGMTRSETR
+479 YPKPRTLGIPRSESR

-506 RKRVAKPNEQ
+506 RKRVAEPNEQ
-516 LEAPIEDVIQN
+516 LKAPIEDVIQN

-612 LRNYYSLMPTRW
+612 LRNYYGLMPTRW

-765 ETSNMLETETG
+765 ETSNMLETETD
-776 DDETSDVEDEE
+776 DDETSDVED

-872 NNLDD
+872 NNIDD

-892 PSPEDFEPGFA
+892 PSPEDLEPGFA

-1046 NEGGTRQ
+1046 NEGETRQ

-1371 AIKFNLPNALQRYSL
+1371 AVKFNLPNALQRYSL

-1420 QMVGLSGFLAV
+1420 QMVGISGFLAV

-1602 LVTWGIFDLLSEIA
+1602 LVTWGIVDLLSEIA

-1767 SIEHN
+1767 SIDHN

>member
-1 MFETSLQ
+1 M
-8 CRATTNYKNEKN
+8 
-20 WRMIVQLEDFE
+20 QLEDFE

-217 PAFAVAYRYKYF
+217 PAYAVAYRYKYF

-565 GTTFSED
+565 GTAFSED

-734 FDEVDENHESDDDM
+734 FGEVDENHESDNDM

>member
-1 MFETSLQ
+1 M
-8 CRATTNYKNEKN
+8 
-20 WRMIVQLEDFE
+20 QLEDFE

-131 LKEFKKKYAEKP
+131 LKEFKKQYAEKP

-165 ELTWSLYYNGMRYW
+165 ELTWSLYYNCMRYW
-179 PRVPKAVW
+179 PRVPQAVW

-340 QEQGTTKTLVF
+340 QEQGTTKTLVY

-373 NRSKDKRFTETGG
+373 NRSKDKSFTETGG

-419 FDMNLRL
+419 FDVNLRL

-472 TETIEDL
+472 TKTIEDL
-479 YPKPLTLGMTRSETR
+479 YPKPRTLGIPRSESR

-506 RKRVAKPNEQ
+506 RKRVAEPNEQ
-516 LEAPIEDVIQN
+516 LKAPIEDVIQN
-527 LTDFLEDPTFV
+527 LTDILEDPTFV

-612 LRNYYSLMPTRW
+612 LRNYYGLMPTRW
-624 PAATTKPTKTA
+624 PAATTKPAKTA

-663 AGLNTGLMNVKG
+663 AGLNTGLMNMKG

-734 FDEVDENHESDDDM
+734 FDEVDENHESDNDM

-765 ETSNMLETETG
+765 ETSNMLETETD
-776 DDETSDVEDEE
+776 DDETSDVED
-787 EEEDDDDELP
+787 EEDDDDELP

-872 NNLDD
+872 NNIDD

-892 PSPEDFEPGFA
+892 PSPEDLEPGFA

-1541 EEFEARRRSAYTLM
+1541 EEFEARRRSAYTLV

-1767 SIEHN
+1767 SIDHN

>member
-1 MFETSLQ
+1 M
-8 CRATTNYKNEKN
+8 
-20 WRMIVQLEDFE
+20 QLEDFE

-131 LKEFKKKYAEKP
+131 LKEFKKQYAEKP

-373 NRSKDKRFTETGG
+373 NRSKDKSFTETGG

-506 RKRVAKPNEQ
+506 RKRVAEPNEQ
-516 LEAPIEDVIQN
+516 LKAPIEDVIQN

-612 LRNYYSLMPTRW
+612 LRNYYGLMPTRW

-734 FDEVDENHESDDDM
+734 FGEVDENHESDNDM

-765 ETSNMLETETG
+765 ETSNMLETETD

-787 EEEDDDDELP
+787 EDDDELP

-887 TEENE
+887 T
-892 PSPEDFEPGFA
+892 EDFEPGFA

-1012 QVICRARAKN
+1012 QVICRAHAKN

-1767 SIEHN
+1767 SIDHN

>member
-1 MFETSLQ
+1 M
-8 CRATTNYKNEKN
+8 
-20 WRMIVQLEDFE
+20 QLEDFE

-66 SKYLFEQPAYN
+66 SKYLFDQPAYN

-131 LKEFKKKYAEKP
+131 LKEFKKQYAEKT

-320 QAYGAYG
+320 QAYGTYG

-373 NRSKDKRFTETGG
+373 NRSKDKSFTETGG

-506 RKRVAKPNEQ
+506 RKRVAEPNEQ
-516 LEAPIEDVIQN
+516 LKAPIEDVIQN

-734 FDEVDENHESDDDM
+734 FDEVDENHESDNDM

-765 ETSNMLETETG
+765 ETSNMLETETD

-787 EEEDDDDELP
+787 EDDDELP

-887 TEENE
+887 T
-892 PSPEDFEPGFA
+892 EDFEPGFA

-1420 QMVGLSGFLAV
+1420 QMVGISGFLAV

-1520 GQFEPKEGWP
+1520 GPFEPKEGWP

-1767 SIEHN
+1767 SIDHN

>member
-1 MFETSLQ
+1 M
-8 CRATTNYKNEKN
+8 
-20 WRMIVQLEDFE
+20 QLEDFE

-66 SKYLFEQPAYN
+66 SKYLFDQPAYN

-131 LKEFKKKYAEKP
+131 LKEFKKQYAEKP

-210 QWISEFT
+210 QWTSEFT
-217 PAFAVAYRYKYF
+217 PAFAFYYRLKYF

-373 NRSKDKRFTETGG
+373 NRSKDKSFTETGG

-472 TETIEDL
+472 TKTIEDL
-479 YPKPLTLGMTRSETR
+479 YPKPRTLGIPRSESR

-506 RKRVAKPNEQ
+506 RKRVAEPNEQ
-516 LEAPIEDVIQN
+516 LKAPIEDVIQN
-527 LTDFLEDPTFV
+527 LTDILEDPTFV

-612 LRNYYSLMPTRW
+612 LRNYYGLMPTRW

-734 FDEVDENHESDDDM
+734 FDEVDENHESDNDM

-765 ETSNMLETETG
+765 ETSNMLETETD

-787 EEEDDDDELP
+787 EDDELP

-892 PSPEDFEPGFA
+892 PSPEDLEPGFA

-1420 QMVGLSGFLAV
+1420 QMVGISGFLAV

-1541 EEFEARRRSAYTLM
+1541 EEFEARRRSAYTLV

-1602 LVTWGIFDLLSEIA
+1602 LVTWGIVDLLSEIA

-1733 SYRQEFALARRTLY
+1733 SDRQEFALARRTLY

-1767 SIEHN
+1767 SIDHN

>member
-1 MFETSLQ
+1 M
-8 CRATTNYKNEKN
+8 
-20 WRMIVQLEDFE
+20 QLEDFE

-210 QWISEFT
+210 QWTSEFT

-373 NRSKDKRFTETGG
+373 NRSKDKSFTETGG

-506 RKRVAKPNEQ
+506 RKRVAEPNEQ

-734 FDEVDENHESDDDM
+734 FGEVDENHESDNDM

-765 ETSNMLETETG
+765 ETSNMLETET
-776 DDETSDVEDEE
+776 
-787 EEEDDDDELP
+787 DDDELP

-1767 SIEHN
+1767 SIDHN

>member
-1 MFETSLQ
+1 M
-8 CRATTNYKNEKN
+8 
-20 WRMIVQLEDFE
+20 QLEDFE

-66 SKYLFEQPAYN
+66 SKYLFDQPAYN

-123 VYNDPDPQ
+123 VYNDPEPQ
-131 LKEFKKKYAEKP
+131 LKEFKKKYAEEP

-165 ELTWSLYYNGMRYW
+165 ELTWSLYYNCMRYW
-179 PRVPKAVW
+179 PRVPQAVW

-210 QWISEFT
+210 QWTSEFT
-217 PAFAVAYRYKYF
+217 PAFAFYYRLKYF

-373 NRSKDKRFTETGG
+373 NRSKDKSFTETGG

-472 TETIEDL
+472 TKTIEDL
-479 YPKPLTLGMTRSETR
+479 YPKPRTLGIPRSESR

-506 RKRVAKPNEQ
+506 RKRVAEPNEQ
-516 LEAPIEDVIQN
+516 LKAPIEDVIQN
-527 LTDFLEDPTFV
+527 LTDILEDPTFV

-612 LRNYYSLMPTRW
+612 LRNYYGLMPTRW

-734 FDEVDENHESDDDM
+734 FDEVDENHESDNDM

-765 ETSNMLETETG
+765 ETSNMLETETD
-776 DDETSDVEDEE
+776 DDETSDVED

-872 NNLDD
+872 NNIDD

-892 PSPEDFEPGFA
+892 PSPEDLEPGFA

-1046 NEGGTRQ
+1046 NEGETRQ

-1420 QMVGLSGFLAV
+1420 QMVGISGFLAV

-1541 EEFEARRRSAYTLM
+1541 EEFEARRRSAYTLV

-1602 LVTWGIFDLLSEIA
+1602 LVTWGIVDLLSEIA

-1767 SIEHN
+1767 SIDHN